1 MLIYI
6 CTGIFWVSNVSRP
19 SFSTPGVWPHWPVAH
34 RVLPCC
40 SGNEG
45 FSHRNKKRREKKSEM
60 IHFWSLCNFAADY
73 HGWTFFFR
81 SFLMDSELNC
91 LANKQRKWMIRPND
105 ISLMQFHRCQNDI
118 MIKHKIVPVC
128 MYQDESLVWKGILSS
143 FEFTDYADIKNCLK
157 SCSAALGQLR
167 SLPYAHMP
175 LEVTCLHDL
184 VFNQYMATCC

>member
-1 MLIYI
+1 M
-6 CTGIFWVSNVSRP
+6 GGRF
-19 SFSTPGVWPHWPVAH
+19 FS
-34 RVLPCC
+34 
-40 SGNEG
+40 
-45 FSHRNKKRREKKSEM
+45 
-60 IHFWSLCNFAADY
+60 
-73 HGWTFFFR
+73 R

-105 ISLMQFHRCQNDI
+105 ISLMQFHRHQNDI

-157 SCSAALGQLR
+157 SCYAALGKLR